1 MFWLWLDSVDRLHHV
16 HPPHQHGARRQAAV
30 PRLVGSHCRQSNL
43 RRTVGVARL
52 VSRKMIGGDVLEW
65 NCQGQTMGGPAAGT

>member
-52 VSRKMIGGDVLEW
+52 VVLEW
-65 NCQGQTMGGPAAGT
+65 NC

>member
-43 RRTVGVARL
+43 RRTVGVALL
-52 VSRKMIGGDVLEW
+52 VSKR
-65 NCQGQTMGGPAAGT
+65 